1 MAARVCRAL
10 ALAAIVAVAAL
21 GAGCGSDSDDDGEEE
36 VATLPTAADPPGTED
51 ELAFCLGQLV
61 DPALTD
67 PGRFELVAEC
77 TGLDREAIEAHPSF
91 VACLSGL
98 ARSTPNR
105 KVEEHFNRCLRIFH
119 DAEPA
124 EGPPEPPA

>member
-1 MAARVCRAL
+1 
-10 ALAAIVAVAAL
+10 VAGV
-21 GAGCGSDSDDDGEEE
+21 GAGCGSDSEEAGEE

-51 ELAFCLGQLV
+51 ELAFCLGRLV

-67 PGRFELVAEC
+67 PARFDLVAEC

-119 DAEPA
+119 DAEPP
-124 EGPPEPPA
+124 EGPPEPPE